1 MKLSKKSKVALVLI
15 MVFSACLSSQAWKSL
30 KRGIEQGIGNA
41 GSSSVSESTKY
52 DVKNY
57 KSKKPA
63 NLSKETSVQ
72 KKAALLDKAESALLK
87 KEYKTSQKYLD
98 QFNSISFTEKTPL
111 ADAQALGKWSAEIDR
126 YLMNLN
132 PDREYKG
139 EK

>member
-1 MKLSKKSKVALVLI
+1 M
-15 MVFSACLSSQAWKSL
+15 
-30 KRGIEQGIGNA
+30 
-41 GSSSVSESTKY
+41 
-52 DVKNY
+52 
-57 KSKKPA
+57 
-63 NLSKETSVQ
+63 
-72 KKAALLDKAESALLK
+72 K

-98 QFNSISFTEKTPL
+98 QFNSISFAEKTPL

>member
-1 MKLSKKSKVALVLI
+1 M
-15 MVFSACLSSQAWKSL
+15 F
-30 KRGIEQGIGNA
+30 IEPGIGNA
-41 GSSSVSESTKY
+41 VSTSVSESTKY

-57 KSKKPA
+57 KSKRPV

-72 KKAALLDKAESALLK
+72 KKAALLDKAEAALLK

-98 QFNSISFTEKTPL
+98 QFNSISFTGKTPL

-126 YLMNLN
+126 YLMNLS

>member
-1 MKLSKKSKVALVLI
+1 M
-15 MVFSACLSSQAWKSL
+15 
-30 KRGIEQGIGNA
+30 
-41 GSSSVSESTKY
+41 
-52 DVKNY
+52 
-57 KSKKPA
+57 
-63 NLSKETSVQ
+63 
-72 KKAALLDKAESALLK
+72 K

-132 PDREYKG
+132 PAREYKG